1 MKINDIP
8 YTRLDVP
15 AVIAQVLDYTRR
27 MQEAETPEDAVQVLL
42 DYTATERT
50 VMTTL
55 ALSSIRATQNTA
67 DAFYEAEEQYYAEA
81 TPPLMEKLNLL
92 YKAMLESPWRPQM
105 EARFGKVA
113 FINAEI
119 ALKTISPEIL
129 GMMQEEA

>member
-42 DYTATERT
+42 DYTVTERT

-81 TPPLMEKLNLL
+81 TPPLMGLL
-92 YKAMLESPWRPQM
+92 IHTVQSGHCSASR
-105 EARFGKVA
+105 AA
-113 FINAEI
+113 
-119 ALKTISPEIL
+119 
-129 GMMQEEA
+129 